1 MCDFFLILFYVYF
14 CILTHVSIQISS
26 KLVHNNNYPNNFFF
40 FFFLN
45 SRGAIWL
52 ENNRYTPL
60 KELKLDEI
68 SIHLSDSDYPVLYF
82 ECIEYLEGFFFP
94 HLIYRNLHLKTLIST
109 N

>member
-45 SRGAIWL
+45 SRGAIRL

-68 SIHLSDSDYPVLYF
+68 SIHLSDSDYPVLYLSALN
-82 ECIEYLEGFFFP
+82 I
-94 HLIYRNLHLKTLIST
+94 
-109 N
+109 